1 MLGED
6 VLFQSG
12 AAGLGVVGQDVDAV
26 AGTDGNQAL
35 EFPFGLGFDV
45 IQKGEFAAQDFDK
58 EIAVTAG
65 GLEETAVEPE
75 GLVTHQIKHS
85 VHLAWIGI

>member
-26 AGTDGNQAL
+26 AGADGDEAL
-35 EFPFGLGFDV
+35 EFPVGRGFGVL
-45 IQKGEFAAQDFDK
+45 QKGEFAAKNLDE
-58 EIAVTAG
+58 EIPVTAG
-65 GLEETAVEPE
+65 GLKKATVEP
-75 GLVTHQIKHS
+75 K
-85 VHLAWIGI
+85 